1 MPRQSREHLYRSLSA
16 AVLYPG
22 PGYREKLA
30 ECRGLVE
37 AALPEAAP
45 PLARFIEATADLTG
59 EQFEELYTHV
69 FDHNPAHALE
79 IGWHLFGEDYHRGAL
94 LVRLRQELARHGI
107 AESKEL
113 PDHLS
118 HVLELLGRMEPGE
131 AREFAGACVVPALGK
146 LLEGLR
152 RGDSPYTDL
161 LESIA
166 AVVEHGCEN
175 AFEEISDG
183 SGAEVP

>member
-1 MPRQSREHLYRSLSA
+1 MPHDTRENLYRSLSA
-16 AVLYPG
+16 ILRYPG
-22 PGYREKLA
+22 PDYRKELG
-30 ECRGLVE
+30 ECRGLLDEV
-37 AALPEAAP
+37 LPEAAVR
-45 PLARFIEATADLTG
+45 LARFTEATADLTD
-59 EQFEELYTHV
+59 EQFEELYTQT
-69 FDHNPAHALE
+69 FDHNPTHALE

-131 AREFAGACVVPALGK
+131 AEEFAGACVVPALAK